1 MDYQRNLHLALSR
14 WRESVRMTLVHVVCL
29 VVYYYIVKI
38 RPRNE
43 TFDRS
48 LTLEKER
55 VRNRIMKK
63 IATSEGRK
71 ITRMSPK
78 AFIDLCDI
86 LQREGGLRPTQRVSV
101 EEQVAKTLYI
111 LTHNVRN
118 REIQFW
124 FRRSGETTS
133 RHFHSVLRSIIELGD
148 KYLKQPDGSQIPAE
162 ILKSN
167 RFYPYFKVTD
177 MFILKFRNVYT

>member
-1 MDYQRNLHLALSR
+1 ME
-14 WRESVRMTLVHVVCL
+14 RERVRMTLIHVVCL
-29 VVYYYIVKI
+29 VVYYYIVKF
-38 RPRNE
+38 RSRRE

-55 VRNRIMKK
+55 VRNKIMKE
-63 IATSEGRK
+63 ISSSEGRK
-71 ITRMSPK
+71 IIRMSPK
-78 AFIDLCDI
+78 AFLDLCDI
-86 LQREGGLRPTQRVSV
+86 LQREGGLLPTLRVSV

-133 RHFHSVLRSIIELGD
+133 RHFHRVLRSIIRIGE
-148 KYLKQPDGSQIPAE
+148 KYLKQPDGTHIPGQI
-162 ILKSN
+162 LGSN
-167 RFYPYFKVTD
+167 RFYPYFKVKD
-177 MFILKFRNVYT
+177 IFILKFRNMHT